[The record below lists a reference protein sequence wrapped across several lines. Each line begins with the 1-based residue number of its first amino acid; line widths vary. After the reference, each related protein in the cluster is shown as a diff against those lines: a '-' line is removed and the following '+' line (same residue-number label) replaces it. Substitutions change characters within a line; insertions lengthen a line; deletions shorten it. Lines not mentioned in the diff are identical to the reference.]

1 MSKLT
6 PQFNAARNLVADAL
20 ASQNAEA
27 VNSAASEVQSKKKS
41 PRPAPFS
48 LRLSDADRTRLAVEA
63 AGAPLGQYIKAKLL
77 GSVVVERKR
86 RKALSIQDREAL
98 AQALALLG
106 RSHLS
111 SNLAQI
117 AQAMNTGIWP
127 ITPETEAELL
137 AALQDVRLMR
147 RLLFS
152 ALGYRSEDRP

>member
-6 PQFNAARNLVADAL
+6 PKFNAARNVVAEAL
-20 ASQNAEA
+20 ASQAA
-27 VNSAASEVQSKKKS
+27 VIPAAVPPKAVEKPK
-41 PRPAPFS
+41 RPAPFS
-48 LRLSDADRTRLAVEA
+48 IRLSDADRTRLAVEA
-63 AGAPLGQYIKAKLL
+63 AGAPLGAYIKAKLL

-86 RKALSIQDREAL
+86 RKGLSIQDREAL

-117 AQAMNTGIWP
+117 AQGLNTGIWP
-127 ITPETEAELL
+127 VTPETEAELI
-137 AALQDVRLMR
+137 AAVQDVRLMR

-152 ALGYRSEDRP
+152 ALGYRSEDQP

>member
-6 PQFNAARNLVADAL
+6 PKFSAARNVVADAL
-20 ASQNAEA
+20 ASQAAAAPIPVPPKAAE
-27 VNSAASEVQSKKKS
+27 KPK
-41 PRPAPFS
+41 RTAPFS
-48 LRLSDADRTRLAVEA
+48 IRLSDADRARLAVEA
-63 AGAPLGQYIKAKLL
+63 AGAPLGAYIKAKLL

-86 RKALSIQDREAL
+86 RKGLSIQDREAL

-117 AQAMNTGIWP
+117 AQALNTGIWP
-127 ITPETEAELL
+127 ITPETEAELFD
-137 AALQDVRLMR
+137 ALQDVRLMR

-152 ALGYRSEDRP
+152 ALGYRSEDQP

>member
-6 PQFNAARNLVADAL
+6 PKFNAARNVVADAL
-20 ASQNAEA
+20 ASQAAITPAVVPPEA
-27 VNSAASEVQSKKKS
+27 IEKPK
-41 PRPAPFS
+41 RPAPFS
-48 LRLSDADRTRLAVEA
+48 IRLSDADRARLAVEA

-86 RKALSIQDREAL
+86 RKGLSIQDREAL

-117 AQAMNTGIWP
+117 AHAVNIGVLP

-152 ALGYRSEDRP
+152 ALGYRSEDQP